1 LSENTTESFRFKIMR
16 MFLPVNAKSL
26 DKKTSAIVDLD
37 IIDPLERFEKSIL
50 KDSESKKDSRNNS
63 TQKTNI

>member
-1 LSENTTESFRFKIMR
+1 
-16 MFLPVNAKSL
+16 MFLPVNPKL
-26 DKKTSAIVDLD
+26 YGEKMKVIDD
-37 IIDPLERFEKSIL
+37 IDVIDPLERFEKSIL

>member
-1 LSENTTESFRFKIMR
+1 MR